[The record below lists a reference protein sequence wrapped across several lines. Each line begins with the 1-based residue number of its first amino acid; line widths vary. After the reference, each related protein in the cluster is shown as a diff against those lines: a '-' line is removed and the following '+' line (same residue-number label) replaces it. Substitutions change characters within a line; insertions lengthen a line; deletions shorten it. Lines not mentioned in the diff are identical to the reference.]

1 MEFYVERLTKKNSE
15 NDTLKHYGIKGQKW
29 DVRRYQDEDGN
40 LTDEGR
46 ERYRKMQ
53 KERQAFKNSDE
64 AKRNKQIARMKSSAD
79 KKALSKAAKISQD
92 IAHKIRLEEEQNGRS
107 VVNMYTEEVD
117 DAVQCVMSGLLLWQ
131 YEMFNPG
138 MSAVV
143 RVGDDYVRG
152 SYGEIESRF
161 RALISSGKDISDI
174 ELISVDPMAK
184 TVYDVDKN
192 GRITNEWK
200 LGDDEINRNKKRR
213 EQTNK

>member
-1 MEFYVERLTKKNSE
+1 
-15 NDTLKHYGIKGQKW
+15 
-29 DVRRYQDEDGN
+29 
-40 LTDEGR
+40 
-46 ERYRKMQ
+46 
-53 KERQAFKNSDE
+53 
-64 AKRNKQIARMKSSAD
+64 MKSSAD

-107 VVNMYTEEVD
+107 IANMYTEEVD
-117 DAVQCVMSGLLLWQ
+117 DAVQCVMAGLLLWQ
-131 YEMFNPG
+131 YDMFNPG